1 MYIIGEY
8 LFIENF
14 IINYTILQSTK
25 IITRTKVTRFRVL
38 ITAIIAALYSFVI
51 FLPSIMFLTNFYMK
65 IIISILIVKL
75 AFNSKCL
82 SLFLKQLSGF
92 YIISFIFAGAS
103 IGTYYF
109 SQSYKTILAESN
121 ISIGFP
127 VKYVFLGTL
136 LGGIMIRN
144 ILHYFHEKVST
155 EKKLLEV
162 TVHFNDNKASL
173 VSLIDTGN
181 SLIEPISKIPVLVVE
196 YTVIKHILP
205 PALREI
211 FDNNIENDFVA
222 LGNVMEN
229 IKDELKIKLIP
240 FNSVGSNNRLLIG
253 FKPNYIQILDHDSL
267 TTYDELVI
275 GITNTR
281 LSADEQYSGLL
292 NLEILNRGNLCV
304 DKD

>member
-144 ILHYFHEKVST
+144 ILHYFHEKVSK

-162 TVHFNDNKASL
+162 T
-173 VSLIDTGN
+173 
-181 SLIEPISKIPVLVVE
+181 
-196 YTVIKHILP
+196 
-205 PALREI
+205 EI
-211 FDNNIENDFVA
+211 GRAHV
-222 LGNVMEN
+222 
-229 IKDELKIKLIP
+229 
-240 FNSVGSNNRLLIG
+240 
-253 FKPNYIQILDHDSL
+253 
-267 TTYDELVI
+267 
-275 GITNTR
+275 
-281 LSADEQYSGLL
+281 
-292 NLEILNRGNLCV
+292 
-304 DKD
+304 